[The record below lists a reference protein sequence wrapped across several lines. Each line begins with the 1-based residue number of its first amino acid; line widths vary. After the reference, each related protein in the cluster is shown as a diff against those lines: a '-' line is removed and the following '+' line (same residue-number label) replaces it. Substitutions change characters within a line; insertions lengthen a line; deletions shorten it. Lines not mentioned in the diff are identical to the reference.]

1 MESYSAYQKEFRNEL
16 YQAMAADL
24 KEGHLYLE
32 TLLFF
37 YDNTHIIDKSKVLA
51 QAFVSFNADN
61 VKEDV
66 MTMCTVWITDE
77 SKHTIEVMKKHDIYD
92 YHDVYEKNKEEN
104 SSDLTDSGRW
114 QSE

>member
-1 MESYSAYQKEFRNEL
+1 
-16 YQAMAADL
+16 
-24 KEGHLYLE
+24 
-32 TLLFF
+32 
-37 YDNTHIIDKSKVLA
+37 
-51 QAFVSFNADN
+51 
-61 VKEDV
+61 